1 MMTTIGKVIRS
12 EGVRSAAIRTRERI
26 AERFERRAYALR
38 PGVPIVNAGSIARRN
53 GGVQVQLASRLAEER
68 AMRPVALV
76 EDGDFERALSF
87 TGARALQV
95 DGTSGVDGD
104 ALLRLIARGVDVIL
118 SLHDF
123 TMQNRELLQAARAV
137 IFPSQFLRDA
147 YGDVRDAVI
156 IEPSGPI
163 SDVVTSGRGIA
174 FAGAVKRHKGAHLL
188 PELDVPLHVFGG
200 GDVDLLRGNV
210 VYHGYYRAGTLA
222 SLLAKHEIGLVLLP
236 SIVPESY
243 SLTLSEVWRAG
254 ALVAAFD
261 LGALG
266 ERLRHGG
273 GWLAPLDSGAAGLA
287 SMVARFRAGESVPR
301 VTVTAS
307 PQSAAREHIALYRR
321 LGILQS

>member
-1 MMTTIGKVIRS
+1 
-12 EGVRSAAIRTRERI
+12 
-26 AERFERRAYALR
+26 
-38 PGVPIVNAGSIARRN
+38 
-53 GGVQVQLASRLAEER
+53 
-68 AMRPVALV
+68 
-76 EDGDFERALSF
+76 
-87 TGARALQV
+87 
-95 DGTSGVDGD
+95 
-104 ALLRLIARGVDVIL
+104 
-118 SLHDF
+118 
-123 TMQNRELLQAARAV
+123 MQNRELLQAARAV

-163 SDVVTSGRGIA
+163 SDVVTSGDGIA

-188 PELDVPLHVFGG
+188 RELGIPLHVFGG
-200 GDVDLLRGNV
+200 GDIDLVRGSNIIV
-210 VYHGYYRAGTLA
+210 HGYYRAGTLA
-222 SLLAKHEIGLVLLP
+222 SLLAKHDIGLVLLP

-254 ALVAAFD
+254 ALAAAFD

-287 SMVARFRAGESVPR
+287 SIVERFLAGEQVPR

-307 PQSAAREHIALYRR
+307 PQSAAREHVALYRR